1 MGAIRRLAGLTGA
14 REARGTTLVIDTF
27 RAFTTAAFLLD
38 AGVSTL
44 VLVDTLGDARR
55 VADTLSG
62 AILCGEEGGVRPDD
76 FDLGNS
82 PYEVTQTPGLFGA
95 TVVQR
100 TSAGTRC
107 AIAAITAGANPVF
120 ATSLVVAS
128 TTVACIDESSPV
140 SIVASGRYGNEPVDE
155 DDATADLLEDLL
167 GGKGDPSAT
176 GTTVARGQSAERLRA
191 AIWAPDEDVTLATDV
206 DRFGFAMLVTYE
218 APHFEIHRVIP
229 RDS

>member
-1 MGAIRRLAGLTGA
+1 MRTIRRLAGFTGA
-14 REARGTTLVIDTF
+14 RSARDTTLVIDTF

-44 VLVDTLGDARR
+44 VLADTLDDARR
-55 VADTLSG
+55 MTSTLSG
-62 AILCGEEGGVRPDD
+62 AILCGEEEGVRPDD

-82 PYEVTQTPGLFGA
+82 PYEVTQTSGLSGA

-107 AIAAITAGANPVF
+107 VIAALIAGANPVF

-128 TTVACIDESSPV
+128 ATVACVDRSSPV

-167 GGKGDPSAT
+167 NGKGDPSVT
-176 GTTVARGQSAERLRA
+176 GAAVARGLSAERLRA
-191 AIWAPDEDVTLATDV
+191 VTWAPDQDVTLATDV
-206 DRFGFAMLVTYE
+206 DRFGFAMQVTYE
-218 APHFEIHRVIP
+218 TSYFEIHRVTP
-229 RDS
+229 KN